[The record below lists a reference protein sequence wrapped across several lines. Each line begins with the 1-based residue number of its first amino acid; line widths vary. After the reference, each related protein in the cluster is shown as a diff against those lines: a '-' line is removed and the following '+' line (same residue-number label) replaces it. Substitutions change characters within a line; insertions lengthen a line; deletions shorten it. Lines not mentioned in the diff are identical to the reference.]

1 MPIIIRDCSGSGLQ
15 SLRLESGDHRLGGG
29 KARPAPP
36 KRHLVRARIIR
47 AQIKLLL
54 DLCADMLAE
63 VAHRDFRWPSAP
75 LEIQVSDGFRW
86 PFVQYEDM
94 GKNKGKRNVATYNA
108 VLHGLQSHWLHLLHT
123 KQSKKRQK
131 IVFVA
136 HEVMDGSDYPVFR
149 SDVKGLGSG
158 RNWIL
163 RDGKAELTDGPE
175 WVEEMME
182 MLTDGMRYDTR
193 QRNATKDGEFRIRY
207 TPRDVEDRK
216 KKGKTDKKGRQLT
229 DLMRETIDL
238 RPDHS
243 KVLQYLL
250 ENGRKS
256 ELLPVLAE
264 IQAEEIR
271 LFEEIHHGR
280 RILSNGEHTDSGQ
293 YHFDH
298 WHSGIEEIEV
308 HDHGAI
314 VVDGPEGEEVL
325 KSGENKKVR
334 KRHLFRIYGVGDGM
348 ASFDRHRSALREAG
362 HDAKSIMGHTIK
374 KLARNTKSAKKQNGE
389 FPRDLRLWRA
399 IDKFVDQKL
408 RELDPGLCD
417 KARTEYVEWL
427 EAGYD
432 LQKLGIK
439 EETLEQSK
447 HKRRKKELESL
458 QAAVRVVMELIL
470 AIPGVV
476 FLLKSSET
484 VWKKIDDL
492 LTMVAPKEDPE
503 VQPKKRRRS
512 QPSVKKSTEPQ
523 IE

>member
-1 MPIIIRDCSGSGLQ
+1 M
-15 SLRLESGDHRLGGG
+15 
-29 KARPAPP
+29 
-36 KRHLVRARIIR
+36 
-47 AQIKLLL
+47 L

-63 VAHRDFRWPSAP
+63 VAHRDFGRRSAP

-86 PFVQYEDM
+86 FFVQHEGM
-94 GKNKGKRNVATYNA
+94 GKSNGKRNVATFNA
-108 VLHGLQSHWLHLLHT
+108 VLHGIQSHWLHLLHT
-123 KQSKKRQK
+123 KQSKERQK

-136 HEVMDGSDYPVFR
+136 HEVIDGSDYPVFR

-158 RNWIL
+158 RNWIV
-163 RDGKAELTDGPE
+163 REGKAELTDGPA
-175 WVEEMME
+175 WIEEMME
-182 MLTDGMRYDTR
+182 MLKDGMKYDTR
-193 QRNATKDGEFRIRY
+193 QRNKTKDGEFRIRY
-207 TPRDVEDRK
+207 TPRAVEDRK
-216 KKGKTDKKGRQLT
+216 KKGKTDKYGRQLT

-243 KVLQYLL
+243 RVLQYLL

-256 ELLPVLAE
+256 DLLPILAE

-271 LFEEIHHGR
+271 LFEEFHPGR

-298 WHSGIEEIEV
+298 WHSGIEETEV
-308 HDHGAI
+308 DDHGAI
-314 VVDGPEGEEVL
+314 VADGPDGEALL
-325 KSGENKKVR
+325 KSGEKKKFR
-334 KRHLFRIYGVGDGM
+334 KRHFFRIYGVGDGM

-374 KLARNTKSAKKQNGE
+374 KLAKNTKSAKKQNGE

-408 RELDPGLCD
+408 RELDPELCD
-417 KARTEYVEWL
+417 KARTKYVEWL

-432 LQKLGIK
+432 QQKLGIK

-447 HKRRKKELESL
+447 HKRRKKELEGL
-458 QAAVRVVMELIL
+458 QAAVRDVMELIL
-470 AIPGVV
+470 AIPGVF

-484 VWKKIDDL
+484 VWKKIGDL
-492 LTMVAPKEDPE
+492 LTMVAPKEDPD

-512 QPSVKKSTEPQ
+512 QATVKKSPGPQ
-523 IE
+523 ID